1 MECTIYYLS
10 GSLSVVMTGLL
21 LIYFKCIHDNGTL
34 QQIYIGK
41 IQIIKVKDNQIKNVN
56 THSSQ
61 SYLHN
66 VKTPTA

>member
-1 MECTIYYLS
+1 MECTTYYLS
-10 GSLSVVMTGLL
+10 VTLSVVMTGLL

-34 QQIYIGK
+34 QQIYNGK
-41 IQIIKVKDNQIKNVN
+41 IQIIKVEDNHIKNVSN
-56 THSSQ
+56 HSSQ